1 MRGQNNN
8 CRERGEE
15 KTQKLEGQRAQE
27 VKRFLELGQS
37 ETSFSAIHMDHK
49 TDPKQMCKNLL
60 MCL

>member
-27 VKRFLELGQS
+27 VERFLELGQS
-37 ETSFSAIHMDHK
+37 
-49 TDPKQMCKNLL
+49 
-60 MCL
+60 